1 MKTSNTLKQER
12 ASLIQEQQN
21 LTATARTANRE
32 LNEDETATF
41 RATQTKIEGYAQL
54 IKDAEAREANDALMA
69 DTRGVQVNT
78 GAAPTKEEK
87 EAAQPFSFI
96 RAINN
101 ARKGKDQTGA
111 ELSALESGLDE
122 INQRGLTVQDNVSVA
137 IPSDML
143 VSQRDI
149 SVTGDAGTKGGAL
162 VATVPTV
169 VMPLLPK
176 LKLQEMGANVM
187 TGLVG
192 NLKLLSGDEF
202 TFSYVGENE
211 EVTSTDTV
219 VDGVTLSPKRLSG
232 IVDISNQWLIQ
243 TTPAAEAHVKMLIAN
258 GIETAMVK
266 AFIAGGGTDG
276 PDGLYDTI
284 ATNVQT
290 GTAGAPTWED
300 VVGLETLIKS
310 ANASDSNLYYLSDP
324 ALMGKLKTTKKDAG
338 SGIFLSENGMLNGRK
353 HTASTLVGTLD
364 SGASHPLIYG
374 DFAQATIGFW
384 SGVSFIVDNV
394 TQAAKGKTR
403 LIFNI
408 YNDVAVANEKAFAIR
423 KNFTV

>member
-1 MKTSNTLKQER
+1 MKTSNELKQER
-12 ASLIQEQQN
+12 ASLIKEQQT
-21 LTATARTANRE
+21 LTTTARNANRE
-32 LNEDETATF
+32 LNEEETTQF
-41 RATQTKIEGYAQL
+41 RATQTKIDGYAQL

-69 DTRGVQVNT
+69 GNNGVQIDT
-78 GAAPTKEEK
+78 PKPTQEEQRN
-87 EAAQPFSFI
+87 AQPFSFI

-101 ARKGKDQTGA
+101 ARNNKEQTGSEKA
-111 ELSALESGLDE
+111 ALEEGLKE
-122 INQRGLTVQDNVSVA
+122 IRQRGLAVEEGVSVA

-143 VSQRDI
+143 VQQRDI
-149 SVTGDAGTKGGAL
+149 SVTGDSGTKGGAL
-162 VATVPTV
+162 VPTTPTT

-176 LKLQEMGANVM
+176 LMLQEMGATVM
-187 TGLVG
+187 TGLQG

-202 TFSYVGENE
+202 TFNYVAENA
-211 EVTSTDTV
+211 EVSSTDTV

-232 IVDISNQWLIQ
+232 VVDISNQWLIQ

-258 GIETAMVK
+258 GIQCAMVK
-266 AFIAGGGTDG
+266 AFVSGGGANG
-276 PDGLYDTI
+276 PSGLYDTI
-284 ATNVQT
+284 TTNVQS
-290 GTAGAPTWED
+290 GAAGAPTWED
-300 VVGLETLIKS
+300 IVGLETLIKS

-364 SGASHPLIYG
+364 AGASHPLIYG
-374 DFAQATIGFW
+374 DFGQATIGFW
-384 SGVSFIVDNV
+384 SGVSFIVDPL
-394 TQAAKGKTR
+394 TQATKGKTR
-403 LIFNI
+403 LIFNV